1 MRYRNRRRRSAAPKG
16 QERWLITYAD
26 LITLLMIFFVIMFS
40 VSRIDPDKY
49 DSLSQDLHKTFHDPK
64 GVLEQGKGIMQQPG
78 TRTDQQ
84 DQHDASK
91 TGTAEQISSPMTE
104 RELQFRKQEQEL
116 QAFKSVIASYVQDN
130 QLGDQISI
138 SDTEQG
144 ISIRLSDQ
152 FLFDLGKAD
161 IKEVS
166 TPMLHKLAS
175 LFDQLDTTISIEG
188 HTDDLQ
194 IQPGGVFKDNWELS
208 AGRALSVLRYFID
221 QEHMDAAKFQ
231 IAGYGETRP
240 VAPNDSDSNR
250 QKNRRV
256 EMIVLRKIQ
265 QQ

>member
-1 MRYRNRRRRSAAPKG
+1 MRHRSRRRKAATPKG
-16 QERWLITYAD
+16 HERWLITYAD

-40 VSRIDPDKY
+40 VSQIDPDKY
-49 DSLSQDLHKTFHDPK
+49 SSLSQDLHATFHDSK
-64 GVLEQGKGIMQQPG
+64 GALEQGIGVMQEPSTSSTKQ
-78 TRTDQQ
+78 
-84 DQHDASK
+84 DAS
-91 TGTAEQISSPMTE
+91 TAAATESTTAPMSE

-166 TPMLHKLAS
+166 IPMLHKLAS

-188 HTDDLQ
+188 HTDDLL
-194 IQPGGVFKDNWELS
+194 IQPGGAFADNWELS
-208 AGRALSVLRYFID
+208 AARALSVLRYFMD
-221 QEHMDAAKFQ
+221 QEQMEAAKFQ
-231 IAGYGETRP
+231 IAGYGDTRP
-240 VAPNDSDSNR
+240 VAPNDSSINR

>member
-1 MRYRNRRRRSAAPKG
+1 MRYRSRRRKSTAPKG
-16 QERWLITYAD
+16 HERWLITYAD

-40 VSRIDPDKY
+40 VSQIDPDKY
-49 DSLSQDLHKTFHDPK
+49 NSLSQDLHATFHDTN
-64 GVLEQGKGIMQQPG
+64 GVLEQGKGVMQQPG
-78 TRTDQQ
+78 TSNTIQQ
-84 DQHDASK
+84 PAPK
-91 TGTAEQISSPMTE
+91 AVTAEPTAAPMTE

-116 QAFKSVIASYVQDN
+116 QTFKSVITSYVQDN

-144 ISIRLSDQ
+144 ISIRLNDL

-166 TPMLHKLAS
+166 IPMLHKLAS
-175 LFDQLDTTISIEG
+175 LFNQLDTTISIEG
-188 HTDDLQ
+188 HTDDLR

-208 AGRALSVLRYFID
+208 AGRALSVLRYFMD
-221 QEHMDAAKFQ
+221 QELMDGAKFQ
-231 IAGYGETRP
+231 IAGYGDTRP
-240 VAPNDSDSNR
+240 VAPNDSASNR

>member
-1 MRYRNRRRRSAAPKG
+1 MRYRNRRRKAVAPKG
-16 QERWLITYAD
+16 HERWLITYAD
-26 LITLLMIFFVIMFS
+26 LITLLMIFFVIMYS
-40 VSRIDPDKY
+40 VSSIDPDKY
-49 DSLSQDLHKTFHDPK
+49 NSLSQDLHMTFHDPK
-64 GVLEQGKGIMQQPG
+64 GVLERGKGIMQQPG
-78 TRTDQQ
+78 ASTKEQDQQ
-84 DQHDASK
+84 DASK
-91 TGTAEQISSPMTE
+91 VGTAAQNASPMTE

-130 QLGDQISI
+130 QLGEQISI

-161 IKEVS
+161 IKKVS
-166 TPMLHKLAS
+166 MPMLNKLAS

-188 HTDDLQ
+188 HTDDLR

-240 VAPNDSDSNR
+240 IAPNDSDSNR

-256 EMIVLRKIQ
+256 EMTVLRKIQ